1 MRRRRKTNHGE
12 LGKASR
18 SMRRRSM
25 VLMKVKTVDGTLAVF
40 SKILEATTQHLQGE
54 LWSHSTGDMC

>member
-1 MRRRRKTNHGE
+1 MIMRRRMMTHGE
-12 LGKASR
+12 LGELARR

-25 VLMKVKTVDGTLAVF
+25 VFSSPVF

-54 LWSHSTGDMC
+54 MWRHSTGDMC

>member
-1 MRRRRKTNHGE
+1 MIMRRRMMTHGE
-12 LGKASR
+12 LGELSRR

-25 VLMKVKTVDGTLAVF
+25 VFSLPVF

-54 LWSHSTGDMC
+54 MWRHSTGDMC